1 MKLLFLS
8 IYYNLCLFLRTK
20 QVLFFALIF
29 PIFLFILFISIWGTE
44 NPLYINFILTGVLGM
59 TLMNEGL
66 FTIGPTLKDYKST
79 NFIQYLQRMP
89 NAVIPYFTGLI
100 ISRILVMLIVTFIML
115 IVSLFWEAS
124 LYPSFIGRT
133 LLFIIF
139 GMFIFSFIGLILAFT
154 SLNNPIGRNLTNLV
168 QVLILFIS
176 DTFYPASQI
185 NPIIGYI
192 GNLLPLNPILIYVRG
207 GVFTI
212 SLLFW
217 LIAPP
222 IVFYILFRKARHDR

>member
-1 MKLLFLS
+1 MKLLLLS
-8 IYYNLCLFLRTK
+8 IFYNLCLFFRIK

-29 PIFLFILFISIWGTE
+29 PIFLFILFVSIWGAE

-66 FTIGPTLKDYKST
+66 FTIGPTLKDYKTT

-89 NAVIPYFTGLI
+89 NAVIPYFIGLI
-100 ISRILVMLIVTFIML
+100 ISRILVMLMVTFIML
-115 IVSLFWEAS
+115 MVSIFWDAE
-124 LYPSFIGRT
+124 LYPLFIGRI
-133 LLFIIF
+133 LMFIIF

-154 SLNNPIGRNLTNLV
+154 SLKNSVGRNLTNLV

-185 NPIIGYI
+185 NPVIGFI
-192 GNLLPLNPILIYVRG
+192 GNILPLNPILMYVRG
-207 GVFTI
+207 GVFSI
-212 SLLFW
+212 ALLFW
-217 LIAPP
+217 LIIPP
-222 IVFYILFRKARHDR
+222 IIFYILFRKTKHDR

>member
-1 MKLLFLS
+1 MKLLILS
-8 IYYNLCLFLRTK
+8 IYYNLCLFFRIK

-29 PIFLFILFISIWGTE
+29 PIFLFVLFISIWGTD

-66 FTIGPTLKDYKST
+66 FTIGPTLRDYKTT

-89 NAVIPYFTGLI
+89 NAVMPYFVGLI
-100 ISRILVMLIVTFIML
+100 ISRVLVMLLVTSIML
-115 IVSLFWEAS
+115 IVSIFWNAELS
-124 LYPSFIGRT
+124 WIFISRIFI
-133 LLFIIF
+133 FIIL

-154 SLNNPIGRNLTNLV
+154 SLKSSVGRNLTNLV

-185 NPIIGYI
+185 NPVIGFI
-192 GNLLPLNPILIYVRG
+192 GNLLPLNPVLMYARG
-207 GVFTI
+207 GVFTVA
-212 SLLFW
+212 LFFW
-217 LIAPP
+217 LIIPP
-222 IVFYILFRKARHDR
+222 VVFYLLFKKTKHDR